1 MKLLKTLLIF
11 IFSISSVAQ
20 DCLFNNDYVQVGN
33 QLVFP
38 SKHLEREGCFAW
50 VQVSRRDEN
59 FQPHTCKTALPE
71 AAGISHPPNTVY
83 NVEDVI
89 IPRETLNRL
98 FQQSI
103 PAHYV
108 TGLYY
113 INSVETVDIH
123 YSGRKSVTHLKMKEH
138 VKVLVYMESV
148 PIMTNTVPLPTCNFE
163 IIGACKSNPC
173 KHGKCKSISYYYT
186 CECDFPYEGFNCD
199 TEINLCENITCIHG
213 KCISHLYEN
222 GSYAAYCNCDDGY
235 TGSDCA
241 TDINECSDIAN
252 PVCLNNGKCVNEVGS
267 YKCICPIRFDGR
279 NCEFETD
286 MCTLNPCQNNASC
299 VTKSELKDGYEC
311 LCSDIFTG
319 KTCETR
325 IDFCQ
330 GITCMYGGTC
340 SNLNEGGYECLCKP
354 MLSGKHCEKIS
365 MCEEISCNF
374 GVCKY
379 SVDESSVFCECKNG
393 YTGKFCDSDINEC
406 IYQEN
411 PCKNNGTCVN
421 TSGSYKCEC
430 PSKFEGTHCEI
441 SKDHEID
448 PCRSNPCSNQATC
461 ITLSDDLEEYECKCR
476 IGFEGRL
483 CEKKIDYCKNVT
495 CANGGECI
503 NTDDNNYI
511 CKCKTGFSGRH
522 CEEIRICDL
531 VSCIHG
537 TCKYDLFENGDYV
550 SFCNCNPGYQGKDC
564 SIDIDEC
571 ADKVNYP
578 CLNNGTCFNDIGS
591 YHCECS
597 VKFEGERCEKKI
609 DPCRSNPCS
618 NQATCIT
625 LSDDLEEYE
634 CKCRIG
640 FEGRLC
646 EKKIDYCK
654 NVTCANGGEC
664 INTDDNNYIC
674 KCKTGFS
681 GRHCEEIR
689 ICDLVSC
696 IHGTCKY
703 DLFENGDYVSFCNC
717 NPGYQGKDC
726 SIDIDECADKVNYP
740 CLNNGTCFNDIGSYH
755 CECSVKFEGERC
767 EKKIDPCQT
776 NLCQNQATC
785 VDLDNE
791 INAYECSCK
800 PGFTGKLCETKIDF
814 CEKVTCYFGGECANL
829 EGDQVGYVCKCK
841 VGFSGKHCEE
851 VEICKIAGCVH
862 GNCTYKLFCDGDY
875 SYRCECDEGF
885 EGKDCSIDIEP
896 CLTKPCKNGATC
908 IVVDYGTFVF
918 HRCLCPNGYIGESC
932 ETKISSCEGIMCLN
946 DGECRVRSD
955 GGYVCY
961 CPEGYMGQNCE
972 FKHPCPGKYCTER
985 ISSCLYPDKVDD
997 SQCTLCPIG
1006 YAGYNCETEIDG
1018 CLKVECLNGGTC
1030 FSTGLNTFR
1039 CNCPKGFYGKFCESE
1054 LVSLND
1060 LCLGVNCGTGYCS
1073 YTQEGGY
1080 KCVCHNGPCEG
1091 DNICF
1096 DTVCP
1101 NGTVCIGERDNHACY
1116 REPGYDRI
1124 SRKPDD
1130 HSALIHDVKVTMMC
1144 LVGSLMFLVLFD
1156 NEVLCTQEF

>member
-1 MKLLKTLLIF
+1 
-11 IFSISSVAQ
+11 
-20 DCLFNNDYVQVGN
+20 
-33 QLVFP
+33 
-38 SKHLEREGCFAW
+38 
-50 VQVSRRDEN
+50 
-59 FQPHTCKTALPE
+59 
-71 AAGISHPPNTVY
+71 
-83 NVEDVI
+83 
-89 IPRETLNRL
+89 
-98 FQQSI
+98 
-103 PAHYV
+103 
-108 TGLYY
+108 
-113 INSVETVDIH
+113 
-123 YSGRKSVTHLKMKEH
+123 
-138 VKVLVYMESV
+138 
-148 PIMTNTVPLPTCNFE
+148 
-163 IIGACKSNPC
+163 IGACKSSPC
-173 KHGKCKSISYYYT
+173 KHGKCKSISYYYV
-186 CECDFPYEGFNCD
+186 CECDFPYKGFDCD
-199 TEINLCENITCIHG
+199 IEINLCENITCFHG

-222 GSYAAYCNCDDGY
+222 GSYAAYCNCDEGY

-286 MCTLNPCQNNASC
+286 MCTFNPCQNNASC
-299 VTKSELKDGYEC
+299 VTKSELKDGFEC

-354 MLSGKHCEKIS
+354 MLSGKHCENIS

-441 SKDHEID
+441 KID

-461 ITLSDDLEEYECKCR
+461 ITLSDDLEEYKCKCR

-503 NTDDNNYI
+503 NTDDNNYM

-550 SFCNCNPGYQGKDC
+550 SFCNCNLGYQGKDC

-597 VKFEGERCEKKI
+597 VKFEGE
-609 DPCRSNPCS
+609 
-618 NQATCIT
+618 
-625 LSDDLEEYE
+625 
-634 CKCRIG
+634 
-640 FEGRLC
+640 
-646 EKKIDYCK
+646 
-654 NVTCANGGEC
+654 
-664 INTDDNNYIC
+664 
-674 KCKTGFS
+674 
-681 GRHCEEIR
+681 H
-689 ICDLVSC
+689 
-696 IHGTCKY
+696 
-703 DLFENGDYVSFCNC
+703 
-717 NPGYQGKDC
+717 
-726 SIDIDECADKVNYP
+726 
-740 CLNNGTCFNDIGSYH
+740 
-755 CECSVKFEGERC
+755 C

-814 CEKVTCYFGGECANL
+814 CEKVTCYYGGECANL

-875 SYRCECDEGF
+875 SYQCVCDEGF
-885 EGKDCSIDIEP
+885 EGKDCSIDINECERRSSLCSNYGTCVNTIGSYKCKCVAGFAGKHIEP

-932 ETKISSCEGIMCLN
+932 ETKISSCGGIMCLN

-955 GGYVCY
+955 DGYVCY
-961 CPEGYMGQNCE
+961 CPDGYMGQNCE
-972 FKHPCPGKYCTER
+972 FFLSIYFSKLNTRVRESFALNEYHHAYILTRLMIRNAHFAQSAMQDITVKQF
-985 ISSCLYPDKVDD
+985 L
-997 SQCTLCPIG
+997 
-1006 YAGYNCETEIDG
+1006 AFTEIDG
-1018 CLKVECLNGGTC
+1018 CLEVECLNGGIC
-1030 FSTGLNTFR
+1030 FSTGVNTFR
-1039 CNCPKGFYGKFCESE
+1039 CNCPKGFYGRFCEKK
-1054 LVSLND
+1054 D

-1101 NGTVCIGERDNHACY
+1101 NGTVCIGERDYHACY
-1116 REPGYDRI
+1116 REPGFDRI

-1130 HSALIHDVKVTMMC
+1130 HSALMHDVKVTVMC
-1144 LVGSLMFLVLFD
+1144 LVGSLIFLGLVIIWK
-1156 NEVLCTQEF
+1156 V

>member
-1 MKLLKTLLIF
+1 MLLLHLLQEMKLLKALFIF
-11 IFSISSVAQ
+11 IFSTSSVAQ
-20 DCLFNNDYVQVGN
+20 NCLFNNDYVQVGN

-50 VQVSRRDEN
+50 VQVSRRDDDYRPN
-59 FQPHTCKTALPE
+59 FFEPHACRTALPE
-71 AAGISHPPNTVY
+71 AAEFSNPPNTFY

-98 FQQSI
+98 FHQNI
-103 PAHYV
+103 PAHYF

-113 INSVETVDIH
+113 INSVKTVDIH
-123 YSGRKSVTHLKMKEH
+123 YRGRKIVTHGK
-138 VKVLVYMESV
+138 VKGYVKALVYMEPV
-148 PIMTNTVPLPTCNFE
+148 PMKTNTVPLPTCNFE
-163 IIGACKSNPC
+163 IIGACKSSPC
-173 KHGKCKSISYYYT
+173 KHGKCKSISYFYV
-186 CECDFPYEGFNCD
+186 CECDFPYKGYDCD
-199 TEINLCENITCIHG
+199 IEINLCENITCFHG

-222 GSYAAYCNCDDGY
+222 GSYAAYCNCDEGY

-286 MCTLNPCQNNASC
+286 MCTFKPCQNNASC
-299 VTKSELKDGYEC
+299 VTKSELQDGFEC

-441 SKDHEID
+441 KID

-495 CANGGECI
+495 CANGGECLNTDDNNYMCKCKTGFSGRHCEEIRICDLVSCVHGTCKYDLFENGDYVSFCNCNPGYQGKDCSIDIDECADKVNYPCLNNGTCFNDIGSYHCECSVKFEGEHCEKKIDPCRSNPCSNQATCITLSDDLEEYKCKCRIGFEGRLCEKKIDYCKNVTCANGGDCI
-503 NTDDNNYI
+503 NTDDNNYM

-578 CLNNGTCFNDIGS
+578 CLNNGMCFNDIGS
-591 YHCECS
+591 YHCVCS
-597 VKFEGERCEKKI
+597 AKFEGEHCEKKI
-609 DPCRSNPCS
+609 DPC
-618 NQATCIT
+618 
-625 LSDDLEEYE
+625 
-634 CKCRIG
+634 
-640 FEGRLC
+640 
-646 EKKIDYCK
+646 
-654 NVTCANGGEC
+654 
-664 INTDDNNYIC
+664 
-674 KCKTGFS
+674 
-681 GRHCEEIR
+681 H
-689 ICDLVSC
+689 
-696 IHGTCKY
+696 
-703 DLFENGDYVSFCNC
+703 
-717 NPGYQGKDC
+717 
-726 SIDIDECADKVNYP
+726 
-740 CLNNGTCFNDIGSYH
+740 
-755 CECSVKFEGERC
+755 
-767 EKKIDPCQT
+767 T

-791 INAYECSCK
+791 INAYECLCK

-814 CEKVTCYFGGECANL
+814 CEKVTCYYGGECANL

-841 VGFSGKHCEE
+841 VGFSGKHCEK

-875 SYRCECDEGF
+875 SYQCVCDEGF

-932 ETKISSCEGIMCLN
+932 ETKISSCGAIMCLN

-955 GGYVCY
+955 GGY
-961 CPEGYMGQNCE
+961 
-972 FKHPCPGKYCTER
+972 
-985 ISSCLYPDKVDD
+985 
-997 SQCTLCPIG
+997 
-1006 YAGYNCETEIDG
+1006 
-1018 CLKVECLNGGTC
+1018 
-1030 FSTGLNTFR
+1030 LNTR
-1039 CNCPKGFYGKFCESE
+1039 VRESFA
-1054 LVSLND
+1054 LNEYHHAYILTRLMIRNAHFAQSAMRDVTVKQKD

-1080 KCVCHNGPCEG
+1080 KCVCHNGPCE
-1091 DNICF
+1091 
-1096 DTVCP
+1096 
-1101 NGTVCIGERDNHACY
+1101 
-1116 REPGYDRI
+1116 
-1124 SRKPDD
+1124 D
-1130 HSALIHDVKVTMMC
+1130 HSAMIHDVKVTMMC
-1144 LVGSLMFLVLFD
+1144 LVGSLIFLGLVIIW
-1156 NEVLCTQEF
+1156 NV